1 VADVTFVLGGCRSGK
16 SRYALDAAQQAAAD
30 RRIFIATAVA
40 FDDEMRDRVRR
51 HQAERGPEW
60 ATVEAP
66 VRLAEAVEAHGRR
79 AENVILVD
87 CLTFWVNNLLMESAE
102 ASPAPDRIPQL
113 IATVQSSR
121 CPVILVSNEVGAG
134 IVPENRLARRFRDI
148 VGSLNQAVAA
158 CAAEVVWVVAGIPV
172 RIKTRVNTAA

>member
-1 VADVTFVLGGCRSGK
+1 MVTFILGGCRSGK
-16 SRYALDAAQQAAAD
+16 SRFALDAAQQVTAD

-66 VRLAEAVEAHGRR
+66 VRLAEAVDAHGRR
-79 AENVILVD
+79 PGNVILVD

-102 ASPAPDRIPQL
+102 ASPARDRIPQL
-113 IATVQSSR
+113 IAAVEGSR

-148 VGSLNQAVAA
+148 VGSLNQAAAA

-172 RIKTRVNTAA
+172 RIKTRVDKAA